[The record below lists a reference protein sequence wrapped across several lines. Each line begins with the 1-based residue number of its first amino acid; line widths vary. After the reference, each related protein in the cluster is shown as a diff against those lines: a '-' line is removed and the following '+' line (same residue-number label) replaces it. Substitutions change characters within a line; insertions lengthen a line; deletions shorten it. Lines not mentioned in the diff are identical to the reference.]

1 METNLLLKA
10 RMLTSQVFVSSRG
23 ILAKSLVASVA
34 LFALPAAL
42 LRAQGNNQVTPP
54 FLPAQVRVLSTIP
67 PNGDLNPY
75 GVATVPQQFPAG
87 ATVNP
92 SDILVSNFNNS
103 SNLQGTGTT
112 IVRIQASG
120 PASVFFQGK
129 APLGLTTALNV
140 LQAGFVVVGNF
151 PSPDLSGNCATA
163 QAGSILVINKKG
175 KQVGSIVDPS
185 INGPW
190 DSALFDQGGTAKL
203 FVANGLSG
211 TIVRLDLAV
220 NPSGV
225 SLQKATQIASGYG
238 NHCDPVTFVDAPTG
252 LVYDSTTD
260 VLFVASTVDNAI
272 FAVSGAGNRT
282 NDSGMGTIVYQD
294 PVHLHGPLAMAM
306 APNGHLIVSNNDA
319 INPDPNQPSEIVE
332 FTTQGAFV
340 RQISVDQNP
349 GGSFGLNIVASL
361 SAARFAFVDDNVN
374 ALSIWTFGLP

>member
-10 RMLTSQVFVSSRG
+10 RMLTSQVFVASLG
-23 ILAKSLVASVA
+23 ILAKSFVASVA
-34 LFALPAAL
+34 LFALPAGL
-42 LRAQGNNQVTPP
+42 LRAQGDNQVTPP

-190 DSALFDQGGTAKL
+190 DSALFDQGRTAKL